1 VAAPLYARDVAGVAL
16 ESWRPSMEQWRQMV
30 ELGVFGDE
38 RVELLDGVITPMTP
52 KGPPHEDA
60 IAFLTRAV
68 LESVDRDYTVRVQSA
83 LSLAPG
89 WEPEPDLA
97 LVRPGTPKPWHPA
110 APDWVCE
117 VADSS
122 LARDRGIKRA
132 AYARFGIPEY
142 WLVELPERRVVVHTE
157 PAQNGYE
164 REVAAT
170 HGTVSSATVA
180 GLTVDLAALWVA
192 TFSAG

>member
-1 VAAPLYARDVAGVAL
+1 MAAPLYARDVASVAL
-16 ESWRPSMEQWRQMV
+16 EPWRPSMAQWRQMV

-38 RVELLDGVITPMTP
+38 RVELLDGVITPMSP

-60 IAFLTRAV
+60 LAFLNRAV
-68 LESVDRDYTVRVQSA
+68 LETVDRSYAVRVQSA
-83 LSLAPG
+83 LSLGTG

-97 LVRPGTPKPWHPA
+97 LVRPGTPRPHHPA

-142 WLVELPERRVVVHTE
+142 WLVELPERRVVVHAE
-157 PAQNGYE
+157 PAGDAYA
-164 REVAAT
+164 RVDAVAR
-170 HGTVSSATVA
+170 GTLTSPTVA
-180 GLTVDLAALWVA
+180 GLSVDVDALWA
-192 TFSAG
+192 AAFP